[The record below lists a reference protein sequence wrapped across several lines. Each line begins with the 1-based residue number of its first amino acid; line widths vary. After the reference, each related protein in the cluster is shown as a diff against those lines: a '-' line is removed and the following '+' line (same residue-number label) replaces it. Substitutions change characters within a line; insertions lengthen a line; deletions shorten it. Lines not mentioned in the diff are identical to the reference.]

1 MLHGAQDRNTITL
14 ATGISILMAVGR
26 IRLAKFLGLMMCSV
40 LGTLVILFHYCS
52 VAKNDPPVTKI
63 PQHILGLP

>member
-1 MLHGAQDRNTITL
+1 MVWTLTTLKSVGRGQRASVMLHGAQDRNTITL

-40 LGTLVILFHYCS
+40 LGTV
-52 VAKNDPPVTKI
+52 V
-63 PQHILGLP
+63 